1 VRKRDK
7 MLYTVFGSLFNYE
20 IFRPAARGTFLPLY
34 DEDYYAIDFYE
45 YDNNVQ
51 YYGTEEIV

>member
-1 VRKRDK
+1 
-7 MLYTVFGSLFNYE
+7 MLYTVFGALFNYE

-34 DEDYYAIDFYE
+34 DEDDYAIDID

>member
-1 VRKRDK
+1 

-20 IFRPAARGTFLPLY
+20 IFRPAPRGTFLPLY
-34 DEDYYAIDFYE
+34 DEEDYAIDFYE

-51 YYGTEEIV
+51 YYGTEEMV